1 LLRKGTRREKG
12 EGAEGRGEVRGWLVD
27 RFRTVSFMSTGEEQE
42 GGRLKDLAAG
52 CFSVPKGKLL
62 LIQLLLLPLSSEL
75 PSPPWFS

>member
-1 LLRKGTRREKG
+1 LLRKGTSREKG
-12 EGAEGRGEVRGWLVD
+12 EGEEGRGEVRGWLVD